1 VQAETVKVLKGLA
14 PANASTANH
23 PANLARKA
31 KRDAARNDPIAHGP
45 NSLPLDGT
53 IRHFKGWRSGVV
65 KAIFPPYFKAI
76 GARWVA
82 MPFPSAAPLA
92 MTACGLDCN
101 DSKQRADFEFYFK
114 PELSRVGSKVKQ
126 LMGEC
131 WFDQLLVLFQ
141 LPPIKD
147 AALAS
152 PPHLVAHKV
161 AFKNMRSPPTGFDE
175 ADARYKYAAQWMTS
189 LDANNQL
196 MVFETQQCARSPRPL
211 RCLVYP

>member
-1 VQAETVKVLKGLA
+1 
-14 PANASTANH
+14 
-23 PANLARKA
+23 
-31 KRDAARNDPIAHGP
+31 
-45 NSLPLDGT
+45 
-53 IRHFKGWRSGVV
+53 
-65 KAIFPPYFKAI
+65 
-76 GARWVA
+76 
-82 MPFPSAAPLA
+82 
-92 MTACGLDCN
+92 
-101 DSKQRADFEFYFK
+101 
-114 PELSRVGSKVKQ
+114 
-126 LMGEC
+126 MGEC